1 MLRRLASWIALV
13 AIVAV
18 TFMPTFTHLAAA
30 ATDLADVCSA
40 EGARGGGSGDTG
52 RHVLDHCPYCAL
64 HADLALLP
72 NPPVDGGTRVL
83 AFSEFPAAFLRAP
96 RANLVWSAA
105 QPRAP
110 PPLA

>member
-1 MLRRLASWIALV
+1 MLRRLASWIALA

-18 TFMPTFTHLAAA
+18 TFMPTFTRLAAA

-40 EGARGGGSGDTG
+40 EGARGTGPGDPG
-52 RHVLDHCPYCAL
+52 HRVLDHCPYCAL

-72 NPPVDGGTRVL
+72 PPRAADSQRL
-83 AFSEFPAAFLRAP
+83 PAFSEFPVAFLRAP
-96 RANLVWSAA
+96 HANLVWSAA

-110 PPLA
+110 PALA